1 MRFVRAL
8 LVAVCLLLVAA
19 PAALASHTFE
29 VPKAEGDLVVR
40 ADPALTGV
48 LMVGWVGKGARILV
62 PAGAKGISCV
72 DGRLLQRCV
81 RIKRGLKVDEWR
93 VIRPVK
99 LWHEQAGGFTI
110 SILRADELRD
120 VAFMGAGVIRLRGTG
135 SYHADGADAVSYA
148 DADRTVSVTLQ
159 P

>member
-8 LVAVCLLLVAA
+8 LVAVCLLLAAA
-19 PAALASHTFE
+19 PAAMASHTFE
-29 VPKAEGDLVVR
+29 VPEAEGDLVVR
-40 ADPALTGV
+40 ADPAVTGV
-48 LMVGWVGKGARILV
+48 LMVGWIGKGARILA
-62 PAGAKGISCV
+62 PAGATGISCV

-81 RIKRGLKVDEWR
+81 RIKRGAKVDEWR

-110 SILRADELRD
+110 AILRADELRD
-120 VAFMGAGVIRLRGTG
+120 VAFMGAGSIRLRGEG